1 MRWTFGLAVAAGMV
15 TSLFAGQAQAAPT
28 CTTTTVV
35 ASGTVVPGA
44 FLGAG
49 ACIQAGDKIFG
60 NFAGTGGTGF
70 AAASFTFSAPN
81 GNVTLGITDAIGP
94 SSTATLD
101 YQVAV
106 TPAAIALG
114 WRIDDLTKDFTLNRI
129 ISLPGFPAASA
140 TLTGTSADVPSL
152 NINCTRHDPAASGD
166 NCPQTNVFATVTSM
180 GVHEV
185 LTTGVN
191 SVVTGLTDTISQ
203 VQLVPEPASL
213 ALLGTGLIGLG
224 VLARRRRR

>member
-15 TSLFAGQAQAAPT
+15 TSLFTGQAQAAPT
-28 CTTTTVV
+28 CTSTTVV
-35 ASGTVVPGA
+35 TSGTVVPGSQ
-44 FLGAG
+44 LGAG

-81 GNVTLGITDAIGP
+81 GNVTLGITDAIGA

-114 WRIDDLTKDFTLNRI
+114 WRIDDLTKDFTLNQAGTG
-129 ISLPGFPAASA
+129 LAASA

-152 NINCTRHDPAASGD
+152 NISCTRHDPAGPGD
-166 NCPQTNVFATVTSM
+166 NCPQTNVFAAVTSM

-191 SVVTGLTDTISQ
+191 SVVTGLTDTVSQ
-203 VQLVPEPASL
+203 IQLVPEPASL
-213 ALLGTGLIGLG
+213 GLLGTGLIGLG
-224 VLARRRRR
+224 LLARRRRR

>member
-1 MRWTFGLAVAAGMV
+1 MKWTFGLAVAAGMV
-15 TSLFAGQAQAAPT
+15 TSLFTGQAQAAPI

-35 ASGTVVPGA
+35 TSGTVVPGA
-44 FLGAG
+44 QLGAG

-81 GNVTLGITDAIGP
+81 GNVTLGITDAIGA

-114 WRIDDLTKDFTLNRI
+114 WRIDDLTKDFTLNQN
-129 ISLPGFPAASA
+129 GTGVAASA
-140 TLTGTSADVPSL
+140 NLKGTSVDVPTL
-152 NINCTRHDPAASGD
+152 NINCTRTQPALPTD
-166 NCPQTNVFATVTSM
+166 NCPQTNVFAAVTSM

-185 LTTGVN
+185 LTTGAN
-191 SVVTGLTDTISQ
+191 TTVTGLTDTVSQ
-203 VQLVPEPASL
+203 IQLVPEPASL
-213 ALLGTGLIGLG
+213 GLLGTGLIGLG
-224 VLARRRRR
+224 LLARRRRR

>member
-1 MRWTFGLAVAAGMV
+1 MKMWKFGVTVAVGITA
-15 TSLFAGQAQAAPT
+15 SLFAGQAQAAPT

-35 ASGTVVPGA
+35 TSGTVVPGSG
-44 FLGAG
+44 LGAG

-70 AAASFTFSAPN
+70 AAASFTFSNPF

-101 YQVAV
+101 YQVGV
-106 TPAAIALG
+106 TAAGLALG
-114 WRIDDLTKDFTLNRI
+114 WRIDDLTKDFTLNQA
-129 ISLPGFPAASA
+129 GTGVAASA

-152 NINCTRHDPAASGD
+152 NINCTRTQPALPTD
-166 NCPQTNVFATVTSM
+166 NCPQTNVFAAVSSM

-185 LTTGVN
+185 LTTGAN
-191 SVVTGLTDTISQ
+191 TNVTGLTDTVSQ
-203 VQLVPEPASL
+203 IQLVPEPASL
-213 ALLGTGLIGLG
+213 ILLGTGLLGLG
-224 VLARRRRR
+224 VLARRRRY

>member
-28 CTTTTVV
+28 CTSYDRRYQWDGCT
-35 ASGTVVPGA
+35 GIM
-44 FLGAG
+44 LGAG

-81 GNVTLGITDAIGP
+81 GNVTLGITDAIGA
-94 SSTATLD
+94 SSIATLD

-114 WRIDDLTKDFTLNRI
+114 WRIDDLTKDFTLNQAGTG
-129 ISLPGFPAASA
+129 LAASA

-152 NINCTRHDPAASGD
+152 NISCTRHDPAATRRQLPPNECFRCGY
-166 NCPQTNVFATVTSM
+166 
-180 GVHEV
+180 VH
-185 LTTGVN
+185 GRPR
-191 SVVTGLTDTISQ
+191 SADDRG
-203 VQLVPEPASL
+203 
-213 ALLGTGLIGLG
+213 
-224 VLARRRRR
+224 

>member
-1 MRWTFGLAVAAGMV
+1 MDVR
-15 TSLFAGQAQAAPT
+15 TSRRSGDGHVPVRRSSTTAPT

-114 WRIDDLTKDFTLNRI
+114 L
-129 ISLPGFPAASA
+129 
-140 TLTGTSADVPSL
+140 ADRRS
-152 NINCTRHDPAASGD
+152 D
-166 NCPQTNVFATVTSM
+166 
-180 GVHEV
+180 E
-185 LTTGVN
+185 
-191 SVVTGLTDTISQ
+191 GLHSQ
-203 VQLVPEPASL
+203 PDH
-213 ALLGTGLIGLG
+213 
-224 VLARRRRR
+224 

>member
-28 CTTTTVV
+28 CTSTTVV
-35 ASGTVVPGA
+35 TSGTVVPGSG
-44 FLGAG
+44 LGAG

-81 GNVTLGITDAIGP
+81 GNVTLGITDAIGA

-114 WRIDDLTKDFTLNRI
+114 WRIDDLTKDFTLNQAGGI
-129 ISLPGFPAASA
+129 LPAASA

-152 NINCTRHDPAASGD
+152 NISCTRHDPAASGD

-191 SVVTGLTDTISQ
+191 SVVTGLTDTISHR
-203 VQLVPEPASL
+203 PRRA
-213 ALLGTGLIGLG
+213 GTSPPPLKNYSPIGF
-224 VLARRRRR
+224 